1 VLSPRWLWFTVLK
14 LLARYNHGLL
24 YSKTLSKWHTTL
36 ALTFLYPA
44 LPFTLHLKRIP
55 PCVLYLFFW
64 LEVLIGV
71 LFSTD
76 TGTRILPSMD
86 NKSDT
91 STGPSLSWTT
101 VTPPSDSLGWPDLDE
116 LLNFIL
122 RRRPLITPTTV
133 NHGHIY
139 MLGFTIGLGSM
150 SK

>member
-1 VLSPRWLWFTVLK
+1 MCIVSFV
-14 LLARYNHGLL
+14 
-24 YSKTLSKWHTTL
+24 
-36 ALTFLYPA
+36 
-44 LPFTLHLKRIP
+44 
-55 PCVLYLFFW
+55 FW

-76 TGTRILPSMD
+76 TGTPTLLSMDDKSDMSTRILPSMD

-91 STGPSLSWTT
+91 STEPFLSWTT

-116 LLNFIL
+116 LLKFIP
-122 RRRPLITPTTV
+122 RRRPLITLTTV

-139 MLGFTIGLGSM
+139 MLGFTTGLGSM